1 MEGLNG
7 NGKKLASTAS
17 ALAADAATAIA
28 GERQDGRA
36 ERIVK
41 LADGTLYLRLLWRN
55 EVRTLAVMRADRTPS
70 VEEVLVAR
78 EAVGVP
84 EGCLGVMGPDWAV
97 AQDAAIRVPVR
108 AVRFVWAA

>member
-7 NGKKLASTAS
+7 NGKKLASIAG
-17 ALAADAATAIA
+17 ALAAEAAAATA
-28 GERQDGRA
+28 GEDKNGRA

-55 EVRTLAVMRADRTPS
+55 GVRTLAVMRADRTPS

-84 EGCLGVMGPDWAV
+84 ENCLGVMGPDWATS
-97 AQDAAIRVPVR
+97 QDAAIRVPVR